1 MAKLITFSKS
11 NGIATVTINNPPMNV
26 LSQQVIK
33 ELGETF
39 SRLEQDDEV
48 ISIILTG
55 EGDRAFMAGA
65 DIKEFPER
73 DSQDSIRVLPVFN
86 QIANIPKP
94 TIAVLNGFT
103 LGGGLELALTCDIR
117 VAEEHAQIGLPE
129 VTLGLLPGGGG
140 TQRLPKL
147 VGPSKAKEIMFSG
160 APLTAEAALDLG
172 IVNHVVA
179 QGDGMKKAVE
189 LAENY
194 ARYSLQALGRIKK
207 LVNLTNEESLEE
219 GLKQEEKE
227 FEALFAT
234 EDAQEGVQAFIEKR
248 KPIFKHK

>member
-1 MAKLITFSKS
+1 
-11 NGIATVTINNPPMNV
+11 
-26 LSQQVIK
+26 
-33 ELGETF
+33 
-39 SRLEQDDEV
+39 
-48 ISIILTG
+48 
-55 EGDRAFMAGA
+55 
-65 DIKEFPER
+65 
-73 DSQDSIRVLPVFN
+73 
-86 QIANIPKP
+86 
-94 TIAVLNGFT
+94 NGFT

-160 APLTAEAALDLG
+160 APLTAEGAWDLG
-172 IVNHVVA
+172 IGNHVVA
-179 QGDGMKKAVE
+179 RGAGMKKAVE